1 MDAEIIVISAGQVIV
16 LGGYFFWLLKRVT
29 SSVTQI
35 KVDLAVIKNEVQHI
49 RQDHDKL
56 ILIEAQTRKHE
67 DYLIDLYD
75 KVRTIQ

>member
-1 MDAEIIVISAGQVIV
+1 MQTEILVISAGQVLV

-29 SSVTQI
+29 SSVTQM

-49 RQDHDKL
+49 RNDHDKL
-56 ILIEAQTRKHE
+56 ILVEAQTKKHE

-75 KVRTIQ
+75 KVKTIQ